1 MGAVQVGVPPEF
13 PQVDVEE
20 LSKVFPYGKLLPI
33 EGRVRVGLRV
43 RLRVRVELRLV
54 GVRGFR
60 MVCCCRSGVKHM
72 AAAAAVAEFSA
83 APPQPLPQPPPLE
96 PYPPPLHRHPAV
108 VVGGLSFGC
117 GRVVPELG
125 DVDDTAIV
133 AVASVSL
140 GYHDKN
146 DEAQQPKA
154 WDTRDGH

>member
-1 MGAVQVGVPPEF
+1 MHAHLREQGDLTHVWPPCGRVHAVPGGRQNMLIHVKVGVPPEF

-33 EGRVRVGLRV
+33 E
-43 RLRVRVELRLV
+43 
-54 GVRGFR
+54 
-60 MVCCCRSGVKHM
+60 
-72 AAAAAVAEFSA
+72 
-83 APPQPLPQPPPLE
+83 
-96 PYPPPLHRHPAV
+96 V

>member
-1 MGAVQVGVPPEF
+1 VPINPHSASTSFYKNGMQACGTLGPREVAHMHAHLREQGDLTHVWPPCGRVLAVPGGRQNMLIHVKVGVPPEF

-20 LSKVFPYGKLLPI
+20 LSKIFPYGKLLPI
-33 EGRVRVGLRV
+33 E
-43 RLRVRVELRLV
+43 
-54 GVRGFR
+54 
-60 MVCCCRSGVKHM
+60 
-72 AAAAAVAEFSA
+72 
-83 APPQPLPQPPPLE
+83 
-96 PYPPPLHRHPAV
+96 V

-146 DEAQQPKA
+146 DEAQQPRA